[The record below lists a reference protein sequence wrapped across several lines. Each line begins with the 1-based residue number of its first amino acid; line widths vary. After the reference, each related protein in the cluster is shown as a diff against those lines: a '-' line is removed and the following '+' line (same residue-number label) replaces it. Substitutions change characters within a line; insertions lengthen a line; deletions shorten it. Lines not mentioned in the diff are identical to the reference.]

1 MMLSTPLTMRIVIP
15 KESDPAETR
24 AAATPST
31 VSRLIKL
38 GASVAVEAGLGVRA
52 GFVDQGYAQAGAEIV
67 PGGEDLFR
75 QAGIVLRV
83 RRPMI
88 EDVLLLPSGCVHVS
102 FLDPFTES
110 TLLRALARQGVSAIS
125 MELIPRTTRAQ
136 KMDALSSQANLAG
149 YMAVLWGAAHLPKV
163 LPMMSTAAGTLL
175 PARVF
180 VIGAGVAGLQ
190 AIATARRLGAKVEA
204 FDTRPVV
211 KEQVQSLGARFA
223 EIDIGAP
230 AGQTEQGYAR
240 ELTPEQLER
249 QRQGMKRICADADL
263 VITTAQ
269 VFGRR
274 APRIVT
280 GDMVAAMKPGSVIVD
295 LAVESGGNVE
305 GSVLGEA
312 VQVGGVTILGHPN
325 LAGRVPQHASQVYGV
340 NLVGLI
346 EDFWDKETRTFRID
360 PEDEFLKQCLLT
372 HGGVICDPRFAEPP
386 IPVA

>member
-1 MMLSTPLTMRIVIP
+1 MRIAIP

-24 AAATPST
+24 VAAIPST
-31 VSRLIKL
+31 VSRLTKM
-38 GASVAVEAGLGVRA
+38 GASVVVESGLGVRA
-52 GFVDQGYAQAGAEIV
+52 GFLDTGYAQAGAEV
-67 PGGEDLFR
+67 VVGREDLFR
-75 QAGIVLRV
+75 HAGMVLRV
-83 RRPMI
+83 GRPLMG
-88 EDVLLLPSGCVHVS
+88 DVLLLPSGCVHVS
-102 FLDPFTES
+102 FLDPFNEGA
-110 TLLRALARQGVSAIS
+110 LLRALARQGVSAIS

-223 EIDIGAP
+223 EIDMGEST
-230 AGQTEQGYAR
+230 GQTEQGYAR

-249 QRQGMKRICADADL
+249 QRQGMKRICAEADL

-295 LAVESGGNVE
+295 LAVETGGNVE

-325 LAGRVPQHASQVYGV
+325 LAGRVPYHASQVYGV

-360 PEDEFLKQCLLT
+360 PEDEFLKHCLLT
-372 HGGVICDPRFAEPP
+372 HGGGICHPRFAEAAV
-386 IPVA
+386 PVA

>member
-1 MMLSTPLTMRIVIP
+1 MRIAIP
-15 KESDPAETR
+15 RESDPAETR

-31 VSRLIKL
+31 VSRLIKM
-38 GASVAVEAGLGVRA
+38 GASVVVETGLGVRA
-52 GFVDQGYAQAGAEIV
+52 GFVDPGYAQAGAEIV
-67 PGGEDLFR
+67 FGREDLFR
-75 QAGIVLRV
+75 QAGLVLRV
-83 RRPMI
+83 GRPLM
-88 EDVLLLPSGCVHVS
+88 EDVLLLPAGCVHVS

-110 TLLRALARQGVSAIS
+110 TLLHALARQGVSAIS

-149 YMAVLWGAAHLPKV
+149 YMAVLWGAVHLPKV

-223 EIDIGAP
+223 EIDMGEA

-249 QRQGMKRICADADL
+249 QRQGMKRICAEADL

-295 LAVESGGNVE
+295 MAVESGGNVE
-305 GSVLGEA
+305 GSALGEA

-325 LAGRVPQHASQVYGV
+325 LAGRVPQHASQVYSA

-346 EDFWDKETRTFRID
+346 EDFWDKESRMLRID
-360 PEDEFLKQCLLT
+360 PEDEFLKRCLLT
-372 HGGVICDPRFAEPP
+372 HGGGICHPHFAESAV
-386 IPVA
+386 PVA